1 MRLYLQIYATV
12 VGVALLCV
20 ISTATLAVMLADR
33 TPFEDDA
40 RDMAEVV
47 VASIPEAPSARQARV
62 DLLAERLGGDVAL
75 WQADGTVV
83 VASGDVPFGPSGPIR
98 GWRGHGM
105 RLDLEDGRRVGYF
118 QPPNPRRHLRLVAW
132 LAVLA
137 LMVAIGTWPVSRRL
151 ASRLERLRAGAVA
164 WGDGQLDARV
174 ADVGS
179 DEVGQVA
186 VAFNQAADRVQR
198 LVDAQRRVLAS
209 ASHELRSPLARLRMT
224 LELLDDE
231 GTDPRVQRAIRDV
244 EELDDTV
251 GDVLDASRMEAA
263 EGVREPELV
272 DLRALLDELGPDVA
286 AEGDRYLV
294 AGDPRLL
301 RRMLRNI
308 VDNARK
314 YGEAPIV
321 ARIEADGLSVTDG
334 GIAPDEAAREAMFE
348 PFYRPQGHAEGVHGG
363 VGLGLS
369 LVRQIARHHG
379 GDAELTE
386 RDGCTCLRV
395 RVPAVGVEP

>member
-1 MRLYLQIYATV
+1 MRLYLQIYGTV
-12 VGVALLCV
+12 VAVAILCV
-20 ISTATLAVMLADR
+20 ISAAALAVALADR
-33 TPFEDDA
+33 APFERDA
-40 RDMAEVV
+40 ED
-47 VASIPEAPSARQARV
+47 
-62 DLLAERLGGDVAL
+62 LAELVVSSMPEDPEVRQIQAARLAKRMDGDLAL
-75 WQADGTVV
+75 WEPDGTLIV
-83 VASGDVPFGPSGPIR
+83 STGDVPFGPAGPIG
-98 GWRGHGM
+98 GWGHGY
-105 RLDLEDGRRVGYF
+105 RVVLDDGRVVAY
-118 QPPNPRRHLRLVAW
+118 QPEPNPRRHHRLIGL

-137 LMVAIGTWPVSRRL
+137 LVVAIGTWPVSRRL
-151 ASRLERLRAGAVA
+151 TRRLESLRQGAVA

-174 ADVGS
+174 PDVGS

-209 ASHELRSPLARLRMT
+209 ASHELRSPLARLRLI
-224 LELLDDE
+224 LELLDEE

-263 EGVREPELV
+263 EGVRDPELV
-272 DLRALLDELGPDVA
+272 DVRDLLAELGPDVEV
-286 AEGDRYLV
+286 EGEGYLV

-308 VDNARK
+308 VENARK

-321 ARIEADGLSVTDG
+321 ARIEPDGLSVTDG
-334 GIAPDEAAREAMFE
+334 GAAPDEASREAMFE

-369 LVRQIARHHG
+369 LVRQIATYHG
-379 GDAELTE
+379 GDAKLTE
-386 RDGCTCLRV
+386 REGRTCLRV
-395 RVPAVGVEP
+395 WLPRVGDEA